1 MSDKGKIL
9 EEVRREYRAAWVKE
23 IERLEEVHKKEI
35 LKVIDAFELTIIQAA
50 SSEVDWKKALIIKA
64 SKLRKKYENS

>member
-23 IERLEEVHKKEI
+23 IERLKEVHKKEI

-50 SSEVDWKKALIIKA
+50 SDGVDWKKKLIIKA
-64 SKLRKKYENS
+64 SNLRKKYE